1 MRAITD
7 KAATVR
13 RKAPLSEAAFGIAAL
28 LLCVLLVHGFYT
40 LIVRPRAEA
49 SLIQAAAMAESHERQ
64 TSLRSI
70 FVADP
75 PPVGNA
81 PDRAAL
87 AGCAARPRAARAAIH
102 GVQ

>member
-1 MRAITD
+1 MMRAITD
-7 KAATVR
+7 KAVTVR

-70 FVADP
+70 FVIIKDP
-75 PPVGNA
+75 EQET
-81 PDRAAL
+81 AL
-87 AGCAARPRAARAAIH
+87 ILSL
-102 GVQ
+102 